1 MRIIHSILLA
11 TFVSLAAFGQ
21 TAAPRLEFEVV
32 SIKPAEPINAGD
44 PQINIGLHIDG
55 AQVRLGYRS
64 LQDLIRQAYGV
75 KAHQVEGPD
84 WIVSQ
89 RFDISAK
96 LPAGATA
103 LQVPEMLKSLLADR
117 FQLTT
122 HRGSKELPVLA
133 LVVAK
138 GGLRMKELPPDPEA
152 GDVPKGNVDVAAS
165 GSAQGVSMSMGNGAS
180 YTFGNNRFDVKKM
193 TMAFFADSLSRYE
206 ADPVLDMTGLSGAY
220 DFGLEL
226 TPEDYRA
233 MLIRTA
239 LAAGVQLPPEAVRLL
254 DAGVGDSLAAGLA
267 NLGLKLER
275 RKAATE
281 MIVVD
286 KALKTPTEN

>member
-1 MRIIHSILLA
+1 MPAPTERP
-11 TFVSLAAFGQ
+11 
-21 TAAPRLEFEVV
+21 TA
-32 SIKPAEPINAGD
+32 
-44 PQINIGLHIDG
+44 
-55 AQVRLGYRS
+55 
-64 LQDLIRQAYGV
+64 
-75 KAHQVEGPD
+75 
-84 WIVSQ
+84 
-89 RFDISAK
+89 
-96 LPAGATA
+96 
-103 LQVPEMLKSLLADR
+103 
-117 FQLTT
+117 
-122 HRGSKELPVLA
+122 
-133 LVVAK
+133 
-138 GGLRMKELPPDPEA
+138 
-152 GDVPKGNVDVAAS
+152 
-165 GSAQGVSMSMGNGAS
+165 
-180 YTFGNNRFDVKKM
+180 
-193 TMAFFADSLSRYE
+193 LSRYE